1 MKNILF
7 YNSGGGLGDSIQLFP
22 LIISLKNYFKTS
34 NFYYLGAHDNHRYLL
49 GLRRFGKRAGGLKP
63 VHSGH
68 DDVHQDQVKVTA
80 VVRVTSNIFD
90 DFLESFLS
98 IISLVTNGV
107 DLNSDAMLE
116 DNL

>member
-1 MKNILF
+1 M
-7 YNSGGGLGDSIQLFP
+7 GR
-22 LIISLKNYFKTS
+22 LIPIHVWHV
-34 NFYYLGAHDNHRYLL
+34 A
-49 GLRRFGKRAGGLKP
+49 
-63 VHSGH
+63 
-68 DDVHQDQVKVTA
+68 VHQDQLKVTA